1 MQRSTFEKKHPWVVF
16 CYVMSVLVITMITMH
31 PVMIGV
37 SFVAALIY
45 SFFLCGKKVGKM
57 MFAAAL
63 GIGFFSMVI
72 LPLFH
77 HSGETP
83 LFYINDMAVTKESV
97 IYGGVMTL
105 LLLAVLLWF
114 LVWNELMGQE
124 KWLYLIGRAM
134 PSIALIV
141 SMVLRLLPLL
151 RHRLQDIAEAQ
162 KGLQAQEPVSE
173 RGGRLRHFIGKK
185 GVSGLHQLSILIS
198 WSLEDSMETATSME
212 TRGYGIRRRSSF
224 HLYQF
229 HRSDAIWL
237 VYLLVVS
244 GEVLV
249 FVARGA
255 VSSAYFPM
263 IEWKSGTVET
273 LLCQLGFA
281 LLTVTPCA
289 YDILQ
294 AVWERHRRNA
304 VREQA
309 YEQKEQ
315 AYLEQMYGVHK

>member
-83 LFYINDMAVTKESV
+83 LFYMNDMAVTKEAV

-151 RHRLQDIAEAQ
+151 RHRLRDIAEAQ
-162 KGLQAQEPVSE
+162 KGLQAHDPVSE
-173 RGGRLRHFIGKK
+173 RGGRLSHLLGKK

-212 TRGYGIRRRSSF
+212 TRGYGVGRRSSF
-224 HLYQF
+224 HLYRF
-229 HRSDAIWL
+229 HCSDIMWL
-237 VYLLVVS
+237 VYLLALF
-244 GEVLV
+244 GGILML
-249 FVARGA
+249 VARGA
-255 VSSAYFPM
+255 VSCSYFPS
-263 IEWKSGTVET
+263 IRWKSGTVDNF
-273 LLCQLGFA
+273 LCQLGFA

-294 AVWERHRRNA
+294 ATWERHRRNA

>member
-16 CYVMSVLVITMITMH
+16 YYVMSVLVITMITMH
-31 PVMIGV
+31 PIMIGI
-37 SFVAALIY
+37 SFAIALIY
-45 SFFLCGKKVGKM
+45 SFFLCGKKVWKIM
-57 MFAAAL
+57 LSAAL
-63 GIGFFSMVI
+63 VIGCFSMVI

-83 LFYINDMAVTKESV
+83 LFYINDMAVTKEAV
-97 IYGGVMTL
+97 VYGGVMML

-114 LVWNELMGQE
+114 FVWNELMGQE

-141 SMVLRLLPLL
+141 SMVLRMLPLL
-151 RHRLQDIAEAQ
+151 RRRLQDIAEAQ
-162 KGLQAQEPVSE
+162 KGLQAQDPTDKQ
-173 RGGRLRHFIGKK
+173 GQLGYLLGKK

-237 VYLLVVS
+237 VYLLAMF